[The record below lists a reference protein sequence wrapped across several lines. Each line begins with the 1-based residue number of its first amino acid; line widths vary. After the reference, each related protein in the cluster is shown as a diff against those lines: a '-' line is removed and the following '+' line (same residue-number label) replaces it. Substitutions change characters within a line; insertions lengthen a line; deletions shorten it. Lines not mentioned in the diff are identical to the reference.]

1 MNCVRTDEFCTIER
15 TPTAVRLRLRHAL
28 SLPPGPHPLAREVA
42 CRINEIRSLKPGQLY
57 LQK

>member
-1 MNCVRTDEFCTIER
+1 MNCTRTDEFCTIER
-15 TPTAVRLRLRHAL
+15 TPTLVRLRLRQAL

-42 CRINEIRSLKPGQLY
+42 CRINEVLALKPRQLY